1 MKLATS
7 RYRHGTCSPSGIFKM
22 VAVNTKTGI
31 FQNIFTMSGE
41 PKLAHMYYVLH
52 RLMCNLVSYATAM
65 ISGRHLGF
73 QNYPILMFGIV
84 IQLTRTIIWQVNE
97 MLLLLLVA
105 CQYSLHNN
113 IVIMC
118 VIYKQTRY
126 TARCRHMV
134 RYICRGMCPV
144 NSMQVI
150 CTGACSPSCI
160 RSVHVRSMQLT
171 PLLVQSK
178 MGSTPNEM

>member
-1 MKLATS
+1 MQF
-7 RYRHGTCSPSGIFKM
+7 GTILYHHDIWPPF
-22 VAVNTKTGI
+22 
-31 FQNIFTMSGE
+31 
-41 PKLAHMYYVLH
+41 
-52 RLMCNLVSYATAM
+52 
-65 ISGRHLGF
+65 GF
-73 QNYPILMFGIV
+73 QNWPILLFGIV

-118 VIYKQTRY
+118 FMYKQTRN

-134 RYICRGMCPV
+134 RNICRVLCTG
-144 NSMQVI
+144 NSMHVI

-160 RSVHVRSMQLT
+160 RSVGGLRFRSMQWT
-171 PLLVQSK
+171 PMLVQSK
-178 MGSTPNEM
+178 RVSTPNEM